1 MKKFEFSKNQGVT
14 LVALIVTVVVL
25 MILSGIAINVLI
37 SNGDILKKET
47 TEIIKNAQI
56 DEQARNNRNN
66 GKAK

>member
-56 DEQARNNRNN
+56 DIKHKNQ
-66 GKAK
+66 